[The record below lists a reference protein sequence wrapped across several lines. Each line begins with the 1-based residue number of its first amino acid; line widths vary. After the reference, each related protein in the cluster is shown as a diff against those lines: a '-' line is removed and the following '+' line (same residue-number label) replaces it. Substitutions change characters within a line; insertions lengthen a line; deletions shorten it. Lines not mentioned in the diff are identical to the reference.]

1 MGTTCPAHHERID
14 ANART
19 PDFGHCCVPLTMR
32 LAAASAS
39 ASWMAFANCGVV
51 SMSTTPRTES
61 TAARADQS
69 VSMLNP
75 LLAVVDAE
83 SGIWVECVAMVM
95 SQAVSTYAL
104 RRGCVSNSPGE
115 ATGAWSACVVLDGL
129 LVIVVPSPGVW
140 VPRIAVR
147 HPLRGRTE
155 RAVAQARR
163 RQRPGPAT
171 ATHIGAPNLLAHRE
185 NRRSCATPASP
196 NWQSLGCSFDSCPG
210 A

>member
-1 MGTTCPAHHERID
+1 MRTTFPAHHERID

-51 SMSTTPRTES
+51 SMSTLRGPKAPLPARTS
-61 TAARADQS
+61 R
-69 VSMLNP
+69 SMLNP
-75 LLAVVDAE
+75 LVAVVDAE

-95 SQAVSTYAL
+95 SRAVSTYAL

-115 ATGAWSACVVLDGL
+115 ATGAWGACVVLDGL

-171 ATHIGAPNLLAHRE
+171 ASHIGAPNLLAH
-185 NRRSCATPASP
+185 
-196 NWQSLGCSFDSCPG
+196 GG
-210 A
+210 K

>member
-1 MGTTCPAHHERID
+1 MRTTFPAHHERID

-95 SQAVSTYAL
+95 SRAVSTYAL

-115 ATGAWSACVVLDGL
+115 ATGAWGACVVLDGL
-129 LVIVVPSPGVW
+129 LVIVVPSPEGAKNCG
-140 VPRIAVR
+140 PPSLTRKNGAR
-147 HPLRGRTE
+147 CGAGTTT
-155 RAVAQARR
+155 AAAGSGNCVAHRSPKSLGAQGKIGALA
-163 RQRPGPAT
+163 QRP
-171 ATHIGAPNLLAHRE
+171 HRRTG
-185 NRRSCATPASP
+185 NP
-196 NWQSLGCSFDSCPG
+196 
-210 A
+210 

>member
-1 MGTTCPAHHERID
+1 MRTTFPAHHERID

-19 PDFGHCCVPLTMR
+19 PDVGHCCVPLTMR

-61 TAARADQS
+61 TAAGADQS

-95 SQAVSTYAL
+95 SRAVSTYAL
-104 RRGCVSNSPGE
+104 RRGCVSNSHGE
-115 ATGAWSACVVLDGL
+115 APGAWGACVVLDGL
-129 LVIVVPSPGVW
+129 LVIVVPVVRRVIPQGLASHNSPGAGLGVGLTGLCW
-140 VPRIAVR
+140 RCLVGGAA
-147 HPLRGRTE
+147 GSF
-155 RAVAQARR
+155 
-163 RQRPGPAT
+163 PGPVAGSVHEDLV
-171 ATHIGAPNLLAHRE
+171 AGVDQPVE
-185 NRRSCATPASP
+185 
-196 NWQSLGCSFDSCPG
+196 Q
-210 A
+210 